1 MKSTS
6 LQPLEVIVKS
16 VIPVG
21 ADMNADLEA
30 TEYFHSISIV
40 PSTINVL
47 TRERLPNPMMIDWRD
62 SIPAKLTL
70 VTLVNE
76 CLPITIR

>member
-6 LQPLEVIVKS
+6 LQLLEMMVKS
-16 VIPVG
+16 VMPTG

-40 PSTINVL
+40 PSALIEF
-47 TRERLPNPMMIDWRD
+47 TRGRLPNPMNIDWRE